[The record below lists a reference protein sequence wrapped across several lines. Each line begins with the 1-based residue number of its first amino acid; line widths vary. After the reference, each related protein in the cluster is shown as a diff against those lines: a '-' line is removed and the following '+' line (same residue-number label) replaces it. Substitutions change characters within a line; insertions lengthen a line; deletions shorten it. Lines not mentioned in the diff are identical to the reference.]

1 MKVLIAD
8 KFQPT
13 GLARLKAAGCDVVTE
28 PGLVGDALAAAVAR
42 SGCNILIVRGTKVG
56 APVFRDAPALAL
68 VIRAGAGYD
77 SIDVAAASQ
86 RSVFVANCPGK
97 NAAAVAE
104 LTIGLI
110 LALDRRIVDATAD
123 LRKGIWNK
131 KGYSEARG
139 LKGRTLGVVG
149 KGQIGRLVI
158 DRARA
163 LEMDVVAWSRSLSFE
178 EAAALGVRR
187 VASIAECAA
196 ACDVLTVHV
205 ASTPDTRRCISASVL
220 EAMKPGAYFINTSR
234 GDVVDYDALLKAI
247 REKNLR
253 VGLDV
258 FENEPAGGTGEIA
271 DRILSSGGVVY
282 ATPHIGA
289 STDQAQDA
297 IAEETVRIVEHYIST
312 GEVLNCV
319 NLCGRTPAGFMLLVR
334 HLNKPGVLA
343 HVLNVISHANIN
355 VEEMRNVICEGAVS
369 ACAQIA
375 LDGALSDAALTQ
387 IRQGNANILG
397 VSQQPIAH
405 AGAVS
410 RSNG

>member
-1 MKVLIAD
+1 MKVFIAE
-8 KFQPT
+8 KFQT
-13 GLARLKAAGCDVVTE
+13 WGVEKLEAAGCEVVE
-28 PGLVGDALAAAVAR
+28 QAGLQGAALAEAVAR
-42 SGCNILIVRGTKVG
+42 SGCPILIVRGTKVI
-56 APVFRDAPALAL
+56 ADVFHHSPSLAL
-68 VIRAGAGYD
+68 VIRAGAGFD
-77 SIDVAAASQ
+77 TIDVKAASQ

-110 LALDRRIVDATAD
+110 LAVDRRIVDATND
-123 LRKGIWNK
+123 LRKGTWDK

-158 DRARA
+158 ARA
-163 LEMDVVAWSRSLSFE
+163 LAMEMEIVAWSRSLTFE
-178 EAAALGVRR
+178 EAAAMGVRR

-196 ACDVLTVHV
+196 ACDILSVHL
-205 ASTPDTRRCISASVL
+205 ASTPDTKRCISAAVL
-220 EAMKPGAYFINTSR
+220 DALKPGSYFINTSR

-247 REKNLR
+247 ATKRLR

-258 FENEPAGGTGEIA
+258 FEHEPPGSTTEFT
-271 DRILSSGGVVY
+271 DRILASGGVVY
-282 ATPHIGA
+282 GTPHIGA

-297 IAEETVRIVEHYIST
+297 IATETVRIVTHYMTT

-319 NLCGRTPAGFMLLVR
+319 NLCARTSARSLLLVR

-343 HVLNVISHANIN
+343 HVLNGISLANIN
-355 VEEMRNVICEGAVS
+355 VEEMQNIICEGAVS

-375 LDGALSDAALTQ
+375 LSGALTDAQ
-387 IRQGNANILG
+387 IAELQKGNPNILAVG
-397 VSQQPIAH
+397 QQAIV
-405 AGAVS
+405 G
-410 RSNG
+410 